1 MSVSTPGIDGHGLSA
16 FAHPTPNALQM
27 LSAQAKQKESWKDQQ
42 NTREEIADE
51 QRQADGSKL
60 QGHRYSHKLADR
72 TFPGRAVR
80 GQESRLAIVHAEG
93 TAHADF
99 QEILNA
105 NEEKYDRQYVG
116 EVGHVFLLGSLIGDL
131 LFFQAMARR
140 TLDALMMAQASTPGT
155 SSRC

>member
-1 MSVSTPGIDGHGLSA
+1 LT
-16 FAHPTPNALQM
+16 
-27 LSAQAKQKESWKDQQ
+27 
-42 NTREEIADE
+42 
-51 QRQADGSKL
+51 
-60 QGHRYSHKLADR
+60 DR

-105 NEEKYDRQYVG
+105 NEEKYDRQDVG
-116 EVGHVFLLGSLIGDL
+116 EMKHVFLLGTPIGDL
-131 LFFQAMARR
+131 LFFQETAKK
-140 TLDALMMAQASTPGT
+140 TLDALIMAQASTPGT